1 MTDKSSINKAFNT
14 LIFNFLDDII
24 SIYPDQVDI
33 STAKTSLMTLKQMN
47 PTIVTKS
54 WYKMVYVPYKDVIDA
69 GDITFFFEKDYNSEL
84 QNIPNGKEIMKVIDK
99 IRRPIGQMDET
110 NKNHCAEYILK
121 LSKLSEIYA
130 SM

>member
-1 MTDKSSINKAFNT
+1 MNNEEIIKILINIADILTLQNDKFRPRAYLNAARSIE
-14 LIFNFLDDII
+14 LLDEPLKDI
-24 SIYPDQVDI
+24 
-33 STAKTSLMTLKQMN
+33 AKRN
-47 PTIVTKS
+47 
-54 WYKMVYVPYKDVIDA
+54 
-69 GDITFFFEKDYNSEL
+69 EL

>member
-24 SIYPDQVDI
+24 SIYPEQVEI

-99 IRRPIGQMDET
+99 IRRPISQMDET